1 MKKVLFASI
10 FILLTLSCTK
20 VEPKTE
26 NKDQDIPASE
36 FQALKK
42 EVEDLKAT
50 ISSLT
55 GNQEQIVSKSEFDAL
70 KQENDALKAQVELL
84 TSDFFDVDGLRFD
97 KNGTLISLPKLESVM
112 TREEGSYAGSAITLT
127 TTRTYDAEGRVIE
140 ILRDYNPKREF
151 ASVPY
156 YWQKVLYEY
165 DGKTCKTT
173 TQTNQKNMGAGVP
186 YLEDIAETTY
196 W

>member
-1 MKKVLFASI
+1 MKKVLFASV
-10 FILLTLSCTK
+10 FILLTLSCSK
-20 VEPKTE
+20 EEPKTE
-26 NKDQDIPASE
+26 NKDQDIPPSE
-36 FQALKK
+36 FQALKQ

-50 ISSLT
+50 ISSLA
-55 GNQEQIVSKSEFDAL
+55 GNQEQVVSKSEFDAL
-70 KQENDALKAQVELL
+70 KQENEALKAQVELL
-84 TSDFFDVDGLRFD
+84 TSEFFEVDGLRFD
-97 KNGTLISLPKLESVM
+97 KNGTLISLPKLESE
-112 TREEGSYAGSAITLT
+112 TSSEEGYYTGNVITLT

-165 DGKTCKTT
+165 SGKTCKTT
-173 TQTNQKNMGAGVP
+173 TQTNQKNMAAGVP
-186 YLEDIAETTY
+186 YLEEITETTY

>member
-1 MKKVLFASI
+1 MKNVFIASMFLFLA
-10 FILLTLSCTK
+10 LSCTK
-20 VEPKTE
+20 EQPKTD
-26 NKDQDIPASE
+26 NKEQDIPISE

-42 EVEDLKAT
+42 EVDDLKAT

-55 GNQEQIVSKSEFDAL
+55 GNQEQVVSKTEFDTL
-70 KQENDALKAQVELL
+70 KQENETLKAQVELL
-84 TSDFFDVDGLRFD
+84 TSEFFEVEGLRFD

-112 TREEGSYAGSAITLT
+112 TREEGIFAGSAITLT

-140 ILRDYNPKREF
+140 IFRDYNPKREF

-156 YWQKVLYEY
+156 YWQKEYYEY
-165 DGKTCKTT
+165 RGKTCKTT
-173 TQTNQKNMGAGVP
+173 IQTNYKSMGAGVP
-186 YLEDIAETTY
+186 YLEEITETTY